1 MNIKVAN
8 RMIVEIT
15 DVINNNELLDCEKV
29 NKIKDILAKGK
40 EKEETPEINCAVFPA
55 PEVHIVDGFHA
66 DVLTFDEI
74 DDILS
79 LLLNTDFDIEE

>member
-1 MNIKVAN
+1 MNIKEAN
-8 RMIVEIT
+8 RMIEEIT
-15 DVINNNELLDCEKV
+15 HVINNNELLDCEKV
-29 NKIKDILAKGK
+29 NKIKDILAKGE

-55 PEVHIVDGFHA
+55 PEVHIVDGFHV

>member
-1 MNIKVAN
+1 MNIKEMN
-8 RMIVEIT
+8 RMIEEIT

-29 NKIKDILAKGK
+29 NKIKDILAKGE
-40 EKEETPEINCAVFPA
+40 EKEETPEINYEVFPA
-55 PEVHIVDGFHA
+55 PEVDIVDGFHV
-66 DVLTFDEI
+66 DVHTFDEI

>member
-1 MNIKVAN
+1 MNIKEMN
-8 RMIVEIT
+8 RMIEEIT

-29 NKIKDILAKGK
+29 NKIKDILAKGE
-40 EKEETPEINCAVFPA
+40 EKEETPEINYAVFPA

-66 DVLTFDEI
+66 DIPTFDEI

>member
-1 MNIKVAN
+1 MNIKEMN
-8 RMIVEIT
+8 RMIEEIT

-29 NKIKDILAKGK
+29 NKIKDILAKGE
-40 EKEETPEINCAVFPA
+40 EKEEVPEINCTVFPA
-55 PEVHIVDGFHA
+55 QNVNIVDGFHA

-79 LLLNTDFDIEE
+79 LLLNTEFDIEE

>member
-1 MNIKVAN
+1 MNIKEAN
-8 RMIVEIT
+8 RMIEEIT

-29 NKIKDILAKGK
+29 NKIKDILAKGE
-40 EKEETPEINCAVFPA
+40 EKEEVPEINCTVFPA
-55 PEVHIVDGFHA
+55 QNVNIIDGFYA
-66 DVLTFDEI
+66 DIHTFDEI

>member
-1 MNIKVAN
+1 MNIKEMN
-8 RMIVEIT
+8 RMIEEIT

-29 NKIKDILAKGK
+29 NKIKDILAKGE
-40 EKEETPEINCAVFPA
+40 EKEEVPEINCEVFPT

-66 DVLTFDEI
+66 DILTFDEI

-79 LLLNTDFDIEE
+79 LLLNTEFDIEE